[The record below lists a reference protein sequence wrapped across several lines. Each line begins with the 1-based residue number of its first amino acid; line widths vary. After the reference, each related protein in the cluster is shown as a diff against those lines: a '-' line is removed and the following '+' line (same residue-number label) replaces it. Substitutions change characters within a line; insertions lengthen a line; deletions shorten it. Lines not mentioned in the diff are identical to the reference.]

1 MPEIRTDDTPR
12 RLRAVWLGPR
22 GKTLSWEWTYVQ
34 WALCLLLITLCS
46 SILFAVLWPID
57 HVIAVVFGTGAGA
70 VLGVRLAGAAVAR
83 TNYDQPLRWWRRA
96 VIGEWRRSSRPMA
109 ATTVRL
115 AAPRA
120 AQELGRWA
128 QMEIWGASRKGPAPL
143 GMEDRRRMSRTA
155 AGPP

>member
-34 WALCLLLITLCS
+34 WALCLLLVTLCT
-46 SILFAVLWPID
+46 AVLLIALWPVD

-83 TNYDQPLRWWRRA
+83 TNYDQPLRWWRRT
-96 VIGEWRRSSRPMA
+96 VISEWRRSSRPMP
-109 ATTVRL
+109 ATSMRL
-115 AAPRA
+115 AAPGEP
-120 AQELGRWA
+120 QELGRWA
-128 QMEIWGASRKGPAPL
+128 QDEIWGASRRGPVPL
-143 GMEDRRRMSRTA
+143 SMEDRSRPDR
-155 AGPP
+155 AGPK